1 LYDHKLK
8 FTWMLL
14 NCTFKLYLK
23 TSFFFVKNVEN
34 SKKLL
39 FFLQFTKKFNVQCKF
54 YQPSASSTKNFRDMH
69 GISER
74 KRWFLCWTVL
84 LIINATYWFNTK
96 WFCDSI
102 SRVLQY
108 LIRIVL
114 IWHFMRQFNK
124 WQADDS
130 LPLLR
135 AADYIDSS
143 LNRFIESFDSHL
155 PSTIPNSSSSGRS
168 DDFPSSHPLF
178 MVIVVI
184 RTIMPR
190 PHDWILDWIL
200 FAWPSRVLNHILVS
214 EADTSWS

>member
-1 LYDHKLK
+1 
-8 FTWMLL
+8 M
-14 NCTFKLYLK
+14 FKTVKNYY
-23 TSFFFVKNVEN
+23 FFFNLLKNLMCNVN
-34 SKKLL
+34 SINRVHPARKI
-39 FFLQFTKKFNVQCKF
+39 FGIC
-54 YQPSASSTKNFRDMH
+54 
-69 GISER
+69 ISER

-84 LIINATYWFNTK
+84 LIINATYWLNTK